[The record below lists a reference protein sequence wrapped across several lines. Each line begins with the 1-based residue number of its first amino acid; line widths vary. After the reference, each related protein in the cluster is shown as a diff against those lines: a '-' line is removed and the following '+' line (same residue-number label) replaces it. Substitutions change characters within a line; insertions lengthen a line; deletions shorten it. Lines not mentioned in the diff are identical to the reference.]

1 MFCPNQ
7 ELKSYFGQFLWDFV
21 APIISFPIFVP
32 LMSQNG
38 TLIRLVIVKVH
49 KMDPEFERTY
59 RDHYPKLFRI
69 AAKMLQDPEGAKDVV
84 QDVFTAYYFAMNN
97 EKVIRDTKNWL
108 VRSTINK
115 GIDYKRKTARTVTM
129 ESPLPETSEQPLDE
143 TSDILNAIAHLNE
156 KEQTLVVLYSEGY
169 SYKEIAEMT
178 GRNFT
183 SIGKTLSRIMDKIK
197 KRML

>member
-1 MFCPNQ
+1 
-7 ELKSYFGQFLWDFV
+7 
-21 APIISFPIFVP
+21 
-32 LMSQNG
+32 MSQNG
-38 TLIRLVIVKVH
+38 LFIRLMIVKIP
-49 KMDPEFERTY
+49 KMDPEFEKTY

-84 QDVFTAYYFAMNN
+84 QDVFTAYYFAMSN

-129 ESPLPETSEQPLDE
+129 EKPMCETGEQTLDE
-143 TSDILNAIAHLNE
+143 ASDILNAITHLNE

-178 GRNFT
+178 GRNLP
-183 SIGKTLSRIMDKIK
+183 SIGKTLSRIMDKLK
-197 KRML
+197 KHLL

>member
-21 APIISFPIFVP
+21 APIISFLIFVP

-38 TLIRLVIVKVH
+38 LLIRLVIVKVP

-129 ESPLPETSEQPLDE
+129 ESPLPETAEQPLDE
-143 TSDILNAIAHLNE
+143 ASDILNAIAHLNE

-183 SIGKTLSRIMDKIK
+183 SIGKTLSRSMDKIK

>member
-1 MFCPNQ
+1 
-7 ELKSYFGQFLWDFV
+7 
-21 APIISFPIFVP
+21 
-32 LMSQNG
+32 MSQNG
-38 TLIRLVIVKVH
+38 SFKRLVNVKAP
-49 KMDPEFERTY
+49 KMDPEFEKTY
-59 RDHYPKLFRI
+59 RSYYPKLFRI
-69 AAKMLQDPEGAKDVV
+69 ATMMLQDSEGAKDVV

-129 ESPLPETSEQPLDE
+129 ENPLPETNERPQDE
-143 TSDILNAIAHLNE
+143 APDILNAIAHLNE

-178 GRNFT
+178 GRNLS

-197 KRML
+197 KHVL

>member
-1 MFCPNQ
+1 
-7 ELKSYFGQFLWDFV
+7 
-21 APIISFPIFVP
+21 
-32 LMSQNG
+32 
-38 TLIRLVIVKVH
+38 
-49 KMDPEFERTY
+49 MDPVFEKTY

-84 QDVFTAYYFAMNN
+84 QDVFTAYYFAMSN

-129 ESPLPETSEQPLDE
+129 EKPICETGEQTLNE
-143 TSDILNAIAHLNE
+143 ASDILNAITHLNE

-178 GRNFT
+178 GRNLP
-183 SIGKTLSRIMDKIK
+183 SIGKTLSRIMEKIK
-197 KRML
+197 KHLL

>member
-7 ELKSYFGQFLWDFV
+7 ELKSCFGQFLVDFI

-38 TLIRLVIVKVH
+38 TLIRLVIVKVS
-49 KMDPEFERTY
+49 KMDPEFEKTY

-69 AAKMLQDPEGAKDVV
+69 AAKMLQDREGAKDVV

-129 ESPLPETSEQPLDE
+129 ESTLPETNESPQDE
-143 TSDILNAIAHLNE
+143 ASDILNAIAHLNE
-156 KEQTLVVLYSEGY
+156 KEQTLVILYSEGY

-178 GRNFT
+178 GRNLP

-197 KRML
+197 KHLL

>member
-1 MFCPNQ
+1 M
-7 ELKSYFGQFLWDFV
+7 DTT
-21 APIISFPIFVP
+21 ISFHIFVSP
-32 LMSQNG
+32 MSQNG
-38 TLIRLVIVKVH
+38 LFIRLMIVKVL

-129 ESPLPETSEQPLDE
+129 EKPMCETGEQPLDE
-143 TSDILNAIAHLNE
+143 ASDILNAIAHLNE

>member
-1 MFCPNQ
+1 
-7 ELKSYFGQFLWDFV
+7 
-21 APIISFPIFVP
+21 
-32 LMSQNG
+32 MSQKG
-38 TLIRLVIVKVH
+38 SLIRLVIVKAP
-49 KMDPEFERTY
+49 KMDPEFEKTY
-59 RDHYPKLFRI
+59 RDYYPKLFRI

-84 QDVFTAYYFAMNN
+84 QDVFTAYYFAMSN

-129 ESPLPETSEQPLDE
+129 EKPICETGEQTLDE
-143 TSDILNAIAHLNE
+143 ASDILNAITHLNE

-178 GRNFT
+178 GRNLP
-183 SIGKTLSRIMDKIK
+183 SIGKTLSRIMEKIK
-197 KRML
+197 KHLL

>member
-1 MFCPNQ
+1 M
-7 ELKSYFGQFLWDFV
+7 DTT
-21 APIISFPIFVP
+21 ISFHIFFFFF
-32 LMSQNG
+32 SQNG
-38 TLIRLVIVKVH
+38 LFIRLMIVKVP
-49 KMDPEFERTY
+49 KMDPEFEKTY

-129 ESPLPETSEQPLDE
+129 ESTLPETNESPQDE
-143 TSDILNAIAHLNE
+143 ASDILNAIAHLNE

-178 GRNFT
+178 GRNLP
-183 SIGKTLSRIMDKIK
+183 SIGKTLSRILDKLK
-197 KRML
+197 KSML

>member
-1 MFCPNQ
+1 
-7 ELKSYFGQFLWDFV
+7 
-21 APIISFPIFVP
+21 
-32 LMSQNG
+32 MSQNG
-38 TLIRLVIVKVH
+38 SFKRLVNVKAP
-49 KMDPEFERTY
+49 KMDPEFEKTY
-59 RDHYPKLFRI
+59 RSYYPKLFRI
-69 AAKMLQDPEGAKDVV
+69 ATKMLQDTEGAKDVV

-129 ESPLPETSEQPLDE
+129 ENPLPETNERPQDE
-143 TSDILNAIAHLNE
+143 APDILNAIAHLNE

-178 GRNFT
+178 GRNLS

-197 KRML
+197 KHVL

>member
-1 MFCPNQ
+1 
-7 ELKSYFGQFLWDFV
+7 
-21 APIISFPIFVP
+21 
-32 LMSQNG
+32 
-38 TLIRLVIVKVH
+38 
-49 KMDPEFERTY
+49 MDPEFERTY
-59 RDHYPKLFRI
+59 QSYYPKLLGI
-69 AAKMLQDPEGAKDVV
+69 AAKMLQDPESAKDVV
-84 QDVFTAYYFAMNN
+84 QDVFTAYYFAMSD
-97 EKVIRDTKNWL
+97 EKTVRDTKNWL

-143 TSDILNAIAHLNE
+143 ASDILNAIAHLNE

-178 GRNFT
+178 GRNLP
-183 SIGKTLSRIMDKIK
+183 SIGKTLSRILDKLK

>member
-1 MFCPNQ
+1 MGKSNTFYRFSGHNYFFPYFCVAHVTKRT
-7 ELKSYFGQFLWDFV
+7 LHSSYDCK
-21 APIISFPIFVP
+21 VP
-32 LMSQNG
+32 
-38 TLIRLVIVKVH
+38 
-49 KMDPEFERTY
+49 KMDPEFEKTY

-84 QDVFTAYYFAMNN
+84 QDVFTAYYFAMSN

-115 GIDYKRKTARTVTM
+115 GIDYKRKAARTVTM
-129 ESPLPETSEQPLDE
+129 EKPLPETGEQTLDE
-143 TSDILNAIAHLNE
+143 ASNILNAIAHLNE

-178 GRNFT
+178 GRNLP
-183 SIGKTLSRIMDKIK
+183 SIGKTLSRILDKLK
-197 KRML
+197 KSML

>member
-1 MFCPNQ
+1 M
-7 ELKSYFGQFLWDFV
+7 DTT
-21 APIISFPIFVP
+21 ISFHIFVSS
-32 LMSQNG
+32 MSQNG
-38 TLIRLVIVKVH
+38 LFIRLMIVKVP
-49 KMDPEFERTY
+49 KMDPEFEKTY

-84 QDVFTAYYFAMNN
+84 QDVFTAYYFAMSN

-129 ESPLPETSEQPLDE
+129 EKPMCETGEQPLDE
-143 TSDILNAIAHLNE
+143 ASDILNAITHLNE

-178 GRNFT
+178 GRNLP
-183 SIGKTLSRIMDKIK
+183 SIGKTLSRIMDKLK
-197 KRML
+197 KHLL

>member
-1 MFCPNQ
+1 
-7 ELKSYFGQFLWDFV
+7 
-21 APIISFPIFVP
+21 
-32 LMSQNG
+32 MSQNG
-38 TLIRLVIVKVH
+38 LFIRLMIVKVP
-49 KMDPEFERTY
+49 KMDPEFEKTY

-84 QDVFTAYYFAMNN
+84 QDVFTAYYFAMSN

-129 ESPLPETSEQPLDE
+129 ENPMPETNESHQDKAP
-143 TSDILNAIAHLNE
+143 DILNAIAHLNE
-156 KEQTLVVLYSEGY
+156 KEQTLVILYSEGY

-178 GRNFT
+178 GRNLP

-197 KRML
+197 KHLL

>member
-1 MFCPNQ
+1 
-7 ELKSYFGQFLWDFV
+7 
-21 APIISFPIFVP
+21 
-32 LMSQNG
+32 MSQNG
-38 TLIRLVIVKVH
+38 LFIRLMIVKIP
-49 KMDPEFERTY
+49 KMDPEFEKTY
-59 RDHYPKLFRI
+59 RDHYPKLFKI

-115 GIDYKRKTARTVTM
+115 GIDYKRKAARTVTM
-129 ESPLPETSEQPLDE
+129 EKPMCETGEQTLDE
-143 TSDILNAIAHLNE
+143 ASDILNAIAHLNE

-178 GRNFT
+178 GRNLP
-183 SIGKTLSRIMDKIK
+183 SIGKTLSRILDKLK
-197 KRML
+197 KSML